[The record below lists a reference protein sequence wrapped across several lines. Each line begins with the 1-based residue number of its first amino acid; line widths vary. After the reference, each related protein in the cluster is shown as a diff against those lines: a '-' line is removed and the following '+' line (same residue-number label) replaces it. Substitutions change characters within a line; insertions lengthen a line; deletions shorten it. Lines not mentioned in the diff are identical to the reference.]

1 MEFYRSHVLVCGSMD
16 RKAADIENLVSAFE
30 SRLGEHGLA
39 EEIKVIKTGS
49 LGLFDMEPVV
59 IVYPEGAYYANV
71 KESDVE
77 EIVDEHLLKG
87 RIVDRLLYKTQPKS
101 SGADSIDKMQF
112 YKKQTR
118 IAMKNCG
125 AIDPTSIDEYLAVDG
140 YKGLEKALTQMSPSD
155 VVEEVKNSGLRGRGG
170 SGFPTATKWGFAAGV
185 DSDVKYVICNADE
198 GDLGA
203 FMDRGIIEGDPHS
216 VIEAMI
222 IAGYAIG
229 ANKGYIYCRIEYP
242 MAIERFELAIK
253 QAKEYGLLGENI
265 MESGFSFDIE
275 LRLGAGAYVCGEET
289 ALIAS
294 IEGQRGEPR
303 LKPPFPPISGL
314 NGKPT
319 VLNNVETLSNIPQ
332 IIVKGAKWYASYG
345 TEKCRGTKVYA
356 LGGKIVNTGLVEVP
370 MGTSL
375 REIIYDI
382 GGGIP
387 GGKKLKGV
395 QTSGGFIPVE
405 RLDTPMDFDSI
416 AALNSMLGSGGLIVM
431 DEDDC
436 MVDMARF
443 LMEFMVEES
452 CGKCTA
458 CRIGT
463 TRMLEILE
471 DICEGKGKIEDID
484 QLYTLAQD
492 VKRASF
498 CGLGQ
503 FAPNPVLYTIEH
515 FKDEYVDHIR
525 NHKCAVGHCQLG
537 R

>member
-1 MEFYRSHVLVCGSMD
+1 MEFYRSHVLVCGSAD
-16 RKAADIENLVSAFE
+16 RKAQDMESLINEFE
-30 SRLGEHGLA
+30 IKLKEQGLNN
-39 EEIKVIKTGS
+39 EIKVIKTGS

-71 KESDVE
+71 KKADVS
-77 EIVDEHLLKG
+77 EIVSEHLLKG
-87 RIVDRLLYKTQPKS
+87 RIVERLLYKKQTQAGP
-101 SGADSIDKMQF
+101 DNLDKLQF

-125 AIDPTSIDEYLAVDG
+125 AIDPTSIDEYLAMDG
-140 YKGLEKALTQMSPSD
+140 YKALEKAITTMTPSE
-155 VVEEVKNSGLRGRGG
+155 VIEEVKNSGLRGRGG
-170 SGFPTATKWGFAAGV
+170 SGFPTATKWSFAASV
-185 DSDVKYVICNADE
+185 DADQKYVICNADE

-216 VIEAMI
+216 IIEAMI

-229 ANKGYIYCRIEYP
+229 GTKGYIYCRIEYP
-242 MAIERFELAIK
+242 LAIERFQLAIK
-253 QAKEYGLLGENI
+253 QAQDYGLLGNNI
-265 MESGFSFDIE
+265 METGFSFDIE

-303 LKPPFPPISGL
+303 LKPPFPPIKGL

-332 IIVKGAKWYASYG
+332 IILKGADWYSSYG
-345 TEKCRGTKVYA
+345 TEKCKGTKVYA
-356 LGGKIVNTGLVEVP
+356 LGGKIMNTGLVEVP
-370 MGTSL
+370 MGTTL

-395 QTSGGFIPVE
+395 QTSGGFVPV
-405 RLDTPMDFDSI
+405 DKIDMPMDFDSMSSI
-416 AALNSMLGSGGLIVM
+416 GTMLGSGGLIVM

-463 TRMLEILE
+463 TRMLELLE
-471 DICEGKGKIEDID
+471 DICEGRGKEEDID
-484 QLYTLAQD
+484 QLYKLAGD
-492 VKRASF
+492 VKKASF

-503 FAPNPVLYTIEH
+503 FAPNPVIYTIDHFRNEYEEH
-515 FKDEYVDHIR
+515 INNK
-525 NHKCAVGHCQLG
+525 KCPAGHCDIN
-537 R
+537 

>member
-16 RKAADIENLVSAFE
+16 RKAADMESLAGGLEAKIKENG
-30 SRLGEHGLA
+30 LG

-59 IVYPEGAYYANV
+59 IIYPEGAYYANV
-71 KESDVE
+71 KDSDID
-77 EIVDEHLLKG
+77 EIVQEHLIKG
-87 RIVDRLLYKTQPKS
+87 RIVERLLYKKQEAAL
-101 SGADSIDKMQF
+101 GADSLDKMEF

-125 AIDPTSIDEYLAVDG
+125 AIDPTSIDEYLGMDG
-140 YKGLEKALTQMSPSD
+140 YKGLEKALTNMTPTQ
-155 VVEEVKNSGLRGRGG
+155 VIEEVKKSGLRGRGG
-170 SGFPTATKWGFAAGV
+170 SGFPTAVKWGFAAGV
-185 DSDVKYVICNADE
+185 DADCKYVICNADE

-229 ANKGYIYCRIEYP
+229 ANYGYIYCRIEYP
-242 MAIERFELAIK
+242 LAIERFKLAIE
-253 QAKEYGLLGENI
+253 QAREYGLLGDNI
-265 MESGFSFDIE
+265 METGFKFDIE

-303 LKPPFPPISGL
+303 LKPPFPPICGL

-332 IIVKGAKWYASYG
+332 IILKGADWYASYG
-345 TEKCRGTKVYA
+345 TEKCKGTKVYA
-356 LGGKIVNTGLVEVP
+356 LGGKIMNTGLVEVP
-370 MGTSL
+370 MGTTL

-395 QTSGGFIPVE
+395 QTSGGFIPA
-405 RLDTPMDFDSI
+405 DKIDMPMDFDSMSSI
-416 AALNSMLGSGGLIVM
+416 NTMLGSGGLVVM

-471 DICEGKGKIEDID
+471 DICEGRGQIEDID
-484 QLYTLAQD
+484 QIYALAQD

-503 FAPNPVLYTIEH
+503 FAPNPVLYTIDH
-515 FKDEYVDHIR
+515 FKQEYVDHI
-525 NHKCAVGHCQLG
+525 NAHKCAAGICEI
-537 R
+537 